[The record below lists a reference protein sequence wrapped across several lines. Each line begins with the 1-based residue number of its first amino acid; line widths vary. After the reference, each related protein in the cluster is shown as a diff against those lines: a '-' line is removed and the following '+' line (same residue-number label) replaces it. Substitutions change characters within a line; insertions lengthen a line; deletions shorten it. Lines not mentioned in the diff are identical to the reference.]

1 MLEVNKYNQNSEF
14 SVVVT
19 ALTSRPQEIPSR
31 VHALFL
37 QQLEM
42 APPTK
47 LQREV
52 MLEALTRDYSVE
64 VGLDIAELAKETAGF
79 VLGDLVRLVS
89 SGYDIA
95 FKSLLEYWYGCY
107 IVINGAVYNVG
118 VGTLFLYCCSKSLEV
133 GGAGGRGLWSDAH
146 VHGVVISMAHM
157 QQALDQL
164 RSSHSDAIGAPKVRH
179 YYSS

>member
-1 MLEVNKYNQNSEF
+1 MTEVNKYNQNSEF

-19 ALTSRPQEIPSR
+19 ALTSRPHEIPSR

-47 LQREV
+47 PQREA
-52 MLEALTRDYSVE
+52 MLDALVRDYNVE

-95 FKSLLEYWYGCY
+95 FSSLLKYW
-107 IVINGAVYNVG
+107 
-118 VGTLFLYCCSKSLEV
+118 
-133 GGAGGRGLWSDAH
+133 
-146 VHGVVISMAHM
+146 
-157 QQALDQL
+157 
-164 RSSHSDAIGAPKVRH
+164 
-179 YYSS
+179 

>member
-1 MLEVNKYNQNSEF
+1 MFTCWERRTLRIKVRVPLSLSLTDIASPASEPRLSVLFEKFMLEVNKYNQNSEF

-52 MLEALTRDYSVE
+52 MLEALTRDYSIE

-95 FKSLLEYWYGCY
+95 FKSLLEYWYEC
-107 IVINGAVYNVG
+107 
-118 VGTLFLYCCSKSLEV
+118 
-133 GGAGGRGLWSDAH
+133 
-146 VHGVVISMAHM
+146 
-157 QQALDQL
+157 
-164 RSSHSDAIGAPKVRH
+164 
-179 YYSS
+179 

>member
-47 LQREV
+47 SEREI
-52 MLEALTRDYSVE
+52 MLEALFRDYNIE
-64 VGLDIAELAKETAGF
+64 VGLDIADLAKETAGF

-95 FKSLLEYWYGCY
+95 FSSLLKYWYASEHTVSVEQKILCIY
-107 IVINGAVYNVG
+107 S
-118 VGTLFLYCCSKSLEV
+118 CSKSLEE
-133 GGAGGRGLWSDAH
+133 GGASGCGFSSDCH
-146 VHGVVISMAHM
+146 THGVVISMSHM
-157 QQALDQL
+157 DEALDQL
-164 RSSHSDAIGAPKVRH
+164 RSSHSDAIGAPKVRQP
-179 YYSS
+179 

>member
-1 MLEVNKYNQNSEF
+1 MLSNVHMLGKKDLTHQGKSLSLSPSCLTEHFFPEPRLSVLFEKFMTEVNKYNQNSEF

-47 LQREV
+47 SQREA
-52 MLEALTRDYSVE
+52 MLEALVQDYSIE

-95 FKSLLEYWYGCY
+95 FSALLNYWYASENS
-107 IVINGAVYNVG
+107 I
-118 VGTLFLYCCSKSLEV
+118 F
-133 GGAGGRGLWSDAH
+133 
-146 VHGVVISMAHM
+146 
-157 QQALDQL
+157 
-164 RSSHSDAIGAPKVRH
+164 
-179 YYSS
+179 